1 MTREEAKELMPFI
14 QAFAEGKTVEFLNN
28 NGKWEELEDILFCRE
43 PKYYRIKSEPKY
55 RPFKSK
61 EECWLEMQKHEPF
74 GWVKKIN
81 GGYKQIM
88 AIHTD
93 MFNKHCA
100 DFAGRTGTTC
110 FELEYIYKNYTFVD
124 GAPFGIK
131 GN

>member
-61 EECWLEMQKHEPF
+61 EECWLEMHKHQPF
-74 GWVKKIN
+74 GWVKKNDYYHNILLITEHSSYN
-81 GGYKQIM
+81 D
-88 AIHTD
+88 HFET
-93 MFNKHCA
+93 FTFA
-100 DFAGRTGTTC
+100 DGT
-110 FELEYIYKNYTFVD
+110 
-124 GAPFGIK
+124 PFGIK
-131 GN
+131 ED